1 VYPFR
6 TRTLALAAALA
17 LPLAAFAALGAAAP
31 AYAASVNYAA
41 LGDSYS
47 SGVGTN
53 NYDPASGSCERSPQA
68 YAPLWAAAH
77 AVASFDFAACGGATT
92 DDVRASQLSGL
103 SAATTLVSIT
113 IGGNDAGF
121 ADVVTTC
128 QLGTDGACDVAVAAS
143 RAYATAV
150 LPGKLDQTYAAIRAQ
165 APNARLVVLGYPRL
179 FELTSSCGLLGMS
192 LHKRTTLDQG
202 ADALDAVIAGR
213 AAAAGATFVD
223 ARSYFAGH
231 GICASTAWINGLTV
245 PVTDSFHP
253 KASGYRSAYLPA
265 LTSATG

>member
-1 VYPFR
+1 MHTPLSR
-6 TRTLALAAALA
+6 AGALVLGLALA
-17 LPLAAFAALGAAAP
+17 LPAVALTASP
-31 AYAASVNYAA
+31 AYAAGISYAA

-53 NYDPASGSCERSPQA
+53 DYYPGSGSCERSPES
-68 YAPLWAAAH
+68 YAALWAAGH

-103 SAATTLVSIT
+103 STATTLVSIT

-121 ADVVTTC
+121 ATVVTTC
-128 QLGTDGACDVAVAAS
+128 QLGTDGICDAAVAAA
-143 RAYATAV
+143 RAYATTI
-150 LPGKLDQTYAAIRAQ
+150 LPGKLDQTYAAIRAR
-165 APNARLVVLGYPRL
+165 APHARLVVLGYPDL

-192 LHKRTTLDQG
+192 LHKRTTLDRG
-202 ADALDAVIAGR
+202 ADALASVIAGR

-223 ARSYFAGH
+223 ARPYFAGH
-231 GICASTAWINGLTV
+231 GICASSAWINGVTL
-245 PVTDSFHP
+245 PLTDSYHP
-253 KASGYRSAYLPA
+253 KASGYRNAYLPA